1 MKALA
6 PGPND
11 WFVPHGWPDPDLSV
25 EQGSAVWDALVA
37 VVEAAERIA
46 GGATHWDEANGQ
58 MDAIRHS
65 VAALDEALGGE
76 TKGDW
81 RNLIDTHG

>member
-1 MKALA
+1 MRASEKLKALEEMGA
-6 PGPND
+6 SGTV
-11 WFVPHGWPDPDLSV
+11 FVLLP
-25 EQGSAVWDALVA
+25 QIVA

-65 VAALDEALGGE
+65 VAALEEALGGDV
-76 TKGDW
+76 T
-81 RNLIDTHG
+81 